1 MYKCCI
7 VLFAAA
13 LCRLGIRFL
22 VVVFKKYLTKKP
34 LPKSRFKFCF
44 EQAHSYNTAVWV
56 AVQHIRSVIRNCDKQ
71 KNLLVATAY
80 STALY
85 AIQLPHTA
93 VYFPR

>member
-1 MYKCCI
+1 MYKYCI

-44 EQAHSYNTAVWV
+44 DQDHSYNTAVWV
-56 AVQHIRSVIRNCDKQ
+56 AVLHIRRVIRNCDNQ
-71 KNLLVATAY
+71 KNVLVATAY
-80 STALY
+80 SAALY
-85 AIQLPHTA
+85 ATQLPHTA